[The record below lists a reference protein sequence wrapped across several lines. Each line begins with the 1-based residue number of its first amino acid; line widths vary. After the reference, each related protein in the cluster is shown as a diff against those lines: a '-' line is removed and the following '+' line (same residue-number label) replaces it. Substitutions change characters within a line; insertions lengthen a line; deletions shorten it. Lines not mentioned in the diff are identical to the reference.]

1 MVLYIKEVKM
11 PPHDTNVE
19 LQVDVGVLKT
29 QVATLTSL
37 CQKMDTVIEKIVN
50 QQEKYNLQ
58 IYQEMENRRLEKN
71 AELKEVHDRID
82 TVIDKVQIT
91 ELRIMDEIKALKLQI
106 EKNNKREQEA
116 LAKLNQWK
124 WSVVGAVSVIIW
136 LISTEGSDIISKL
149 IH

>member
-1 MVLYIKEVKM
+1 M

-91 ELRIMDEIKALKLQI
+91 ELRIMDEIKNLKLQI
-106 EKNNKREQEA
+106 EKNNRKEQEA

-136 LISTEGSDIISKL
+136 LISTEGSDIIHK
-149 IH
+149 IVH

>member
-1 MVLYIKEVKM
+1 MSSN
-11 PPHDTNVE
+11 DDNVNIR
-19 LQVDVGVLKT
+19 VDVGVLKT
-29 QVATLTSL
+29 QVNTLTSL

-58 IYQEMENRRLEKN
+58 IYQEMENRRQEKN

-91 ELRIMDEIKALKLQI
+91 ELRIMDEIKQLKLQI

-116 LAKLNQWK
+116 LAKVNQWR
-124 WSVVGAVSVIIW
+124 WSLGGAVAVIIW
-136 LISTEGSDIISKL
+136 LISSEGSGIISKL

>member
-1 MVLYIKEVKM
+1 MSSN
-11 PPHDTNVE
+11 DDNVNIR
-19 LQVDVGVLKT
+19 VDVGVLKT
-29 QVATLTSL
+29 QVNTLTSL

-58 IYQEMENRRLEKN
+58 IYQEMENRRQEKN

-91 ELRIMDEIKALKLQI
+91 ELRIMDEIKQLKLQI
-106 EKNNKREQEA
+106 EKNNKKEQEA
-116 LAKLNQWK
+116 LAKVNQWR
-124 WSVVGAVSVIIW
+124 WSLGGAVAVIIW
-136 LISTEGSDIISKL
+136 LISFEGSGIISKL

>member
-1 MVLYIKEVKM
+1 M

-58 IYQEMENRRLEKN
+58 IYQEMERRRE
-71 AELKEVHDRID
+71 
-82 TVIDKVQIT
+82 
-91 ELRIMDEIKALKLQI
+91 EI
-106 EKNNKREQEA
+106 
-116 LAKLNQWK
+116 
-124 WSVVGAVSVIIW
+124 
-136 LISTEGSDIISKL
+136 
-149 IH
+149 

>member
-116 LAKLNQWK
+116 LARLNQWK

>member
-1 MVLYIKEVKM
+1 
-11 PPHDTNVE
+11 
-19 LQVDVGVLKT
+19 
-29 QVATLTSL
+29 
-37 CQKMDTVIEKIVN
+37 
-50 QQEKYNLQ
+50 
-58 IYQEMENRRLEKN
+58 MENRRLEKN

-82 TVIDKVQIT
+82 SVIDKVQIT

-116 LAKLNQWK
+116 LARLNQWK

-136 LISTEGSDIISKL
+136 LISTEGSDLISKL

>member
-1 MVLYIKEVKM
+1 M

-116 LAKLNQWK
+116 LARLNQWK